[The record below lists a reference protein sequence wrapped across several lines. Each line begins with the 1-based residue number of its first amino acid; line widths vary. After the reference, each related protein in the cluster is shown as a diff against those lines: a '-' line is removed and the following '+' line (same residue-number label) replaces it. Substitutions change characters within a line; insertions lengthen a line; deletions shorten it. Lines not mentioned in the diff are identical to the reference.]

1 MRTERAW
8 ITNTRTQDF
17 PGWRVFQC
25 NIRTGRKHPRHDRP
39 VQKPRHCRRGAAPEI
54 VRETIVNVVWS
65 ALRRNNTG
73 RADPADT
80 PDGSAR
86 AETDAEAGRGE
97 PDAASAGDVRD
108 SYRHEG
114 LSLKIKGILAF
125 AALVCYAI
133 LGGFFAESERQKLLQ
148 LVDELERVHRAEEQL
163 VQINMSMARTMLAV
177 NLAFSADDPATM
189 VQNTV
194 TEIEATRTLVRPLE
208 SGHPRVLVLSHQ
220 MEALV
225 KDQVESPG
233 RGILAVTRSTLR
245 ELIGEIDSITDAT
258 RGQKMLLLDD
268 YRVSYDRVTLRS
280 LAFAVIGIIVFGAL
294 TALFFSRLTW
304 DIRKLETR
312 ALDIVNGYRGA
323 PIEVTRGDEIG
334 SLMRAVNQMQQD
346 LREHERHIERTR
358 QEQFHREKMAAVG
371 SLAAQLA
378 HEINNPIAAIS
389 GIASSIHDVRRSYH
403 CPNRDVVCQP
413 ELILEQTRRISA
425 ITRQIADFTRPQAS
439 KSELLDINQ
448 LIRSACSFV
457 SYDRRFNGIAL
468 LTDLDAELPAVR
480 AVGDHI
486 TQVLMNLL
494 FNAADALEDSA
505 PNCGNISV
513 STRSTTTQAIIEVC
527 DNGKGMDASTLSH
540 VFDEYFTTKPSGKG
554 TGLGLALSRELIRDG
569 GGTLSLQPA
578 PGKGALARI
587 VLPLRAA
594 GKPAER
600 GCATG

>member
-194 TEIEATRTLVRPLE
+194 TEIEATR
-208 SGHPRVLVLSHQ
+208 
-220 MEALV
+220 
-225 KDQVESPG
+225 
-233 RGILAVTRSTLR
+233 
-245 ELIGEIDSITDAT
+245 
-258 RGQKMLLLDD
+258 GQKMLLLDD

-378 HEINNPIAAIS
+378 HAINNPIAAIS

-540 VFDEYFTTKPSGKG
+540 VLDEYFTTKPSGKG